1 MTEPN
6 VIATAPLLDLTPHDL
21 DAILDELCAYHA
33 SFSPLFQRQEQR
45 VWSETY
51 LHGLLLDIPRKSVE
65 PMLLHL
71 RGADRNA
78 IRAVQQFVGDGPW
91 QDGPI
96 LQQLWREVAADLGDD
111 DDGVL
116 IVDGSDF
123 PKQGHE
129 SVGVKRQYCGQLGK
143 TANCQAGVFLAYAS
157 PRGYALLD
165 RRLYLP
171 EDWFTEAFAD
181 RRVACGVPKAVPFTT
196 KPMLSLAMLRAVVQ
210 AGTVPSRWVVGDE
223 AFGDNTALLDAI
235 ADLGKWYFMEVAH
248 DTRVWPARPATILP
262 VWSGRGRK
270 PTREQVGPDA
280 PAPVAVIDLA
290 GQLPATAWSR
300 QVIHEGSQG
309 PLVADFA
316 FVRAVAVRAGL
327 PGPDV
332 WLVLRRS
339 VTDGEL
345 KTYLSN
351 APGSIAPVRLVRI
364 SGMRWPIETCFEI
377 SKQALGMGDYEV
389 RSWRG
394 WHHHM
399 TLVLVALGF
408 LVRLQGRLKKKL
420 PH

>member
-165 RRLYLP
+165 RRL
-171 EDWFTEAFAD
+171 
-181 RRVACGVPKAVPFTT
+181 
-196 KPMLSLAMLRAVVQ
+196 
-210 AGTVPSRWVVGDE
+210 
-223 AFGDNTALLDAI
+223 
-235 ADLGKWYFMEVAH
+235 
-248 DTRVWPARPATILP
+248 
-262 VWSGRGRK
+262 
-270 PTREQVGPDA
+270 
-280 PAPVAVIDLA
+280 
-290 GQLPATAWSR
+290 
-300 QVIHEGSQG
+300 
-309 PLVADFA
+309 
-316 FVRAVAVRAGL
+316 
-327 PGPDV
+327 
-332 WLVLRRS
+332 
-339 VTDGEL
+339 
-345 KTYLSN
+345 
-351 APGSIAPVRLVRI
+351 
-364 SGMRWPIETCFEI
+364 
-377 SKQALGMGDYEV
+377 
-389 RSWRG
+389 
-394 WHHHM
+394 
-399 TLVLVALGF
+399 
-408 LVRLQGRLKKKL
+408 
-420 PH
+420 

>member
-1 MTEPN
+1 MTELN
-6 VIATAPLLDLTPHDL
+6 VTTTAPLLDLVPRDL
-21 DAILDELCAYHA
+21 DAILDELRAYHA
-33 SFSPLFQRQEQR
+33 SFSPRFQRREQR
-45 VWSETY
+45 AWSETY

-71 RGADRNA
+71 RGADHNA

-91 QDGPI
+91 DDVPI
-96 LQQLWREVAADLGDD
+96 LPQLWREVAADLGDA
-111 DDGVL
+111 DGVL

-123 PKQGHE
+123 PKQGQE

-157 PRGYALLD
+157 QHGYALLD

-171 EDWFTEAFAD
+171 EEWFDAAYAD
-181 RRVACGVPKAVPFTT
+181 RRTACGVPAAVTFTT
-196 KPMLSLAMLRAVVQ
+196 KPMLSLGMIQAVVQ
-210 AGTVPSRWVVGDE
+210 AGTVPCQWVAGDE
-223 AFGDNTALLDAI
+223 AFGDNTALLDQI

-248 DTRVWPARPATILP
+248 DTRVWQERPATVVP
-262 VWSGRGRK
+262 PWSGRGRK
-270 PTREQVGPDA
+270 PIREQLVPDT
-280 PAPVAVIDLA
+280 PAAVAVVDRA
-290 GQLPATAWSR
+290 ASLPPKAWSR
-300 QVIHEGSQG
+300 QLIQEGSQG
-309 PLVADFA
+309 PQVADFA
-316 FVRAVAVRAGL
+316 FVRAVAVRDGL
-327 PGPDV
+327 PGPEV

-351 APGSIAPVRLVRI
+351 APANIALARLVRT
-364 SGMRWPIETCFEI
+364 SGLRWPIETCFEV
-377 SKQALGMGDYEV
+377 SKQELGMGDYEV

-399 TLVLVALGF
+399 TLVMLALGF

-420 PH
+420 RH